1 MVWITMRIVIAPDKF
16 KGSLPATGVAAA
28 LAAGLRAGMPA
39 AELVMIPVADGGDG
53 TVDAAVA
60 AGFGRVPVTASGP
73 TGEPVRASYALRDG
87 HAIVELAS
95 VCGLDRLPG
104 GRLEP
109 MTASSYGMGEVVA
122 AALDAGAR
130 QITLAVGG
138 SASTDGGA
146 GMLQALGARVL
157 NANGADLARGGAAL
171 RDVARLDL
179 AGLHPALRQAGPHPP
194 VGQVGLCPAAGQ
206 TGVRPAVDQVG
217 LHQPMGQAALTVAVD
232 VNSPLLGP
240 HGAAEVFGPQKGA
253 SPAQV
258 SDLASGLRRWA
269 AVVAAATGEDLSG
282 RPGTGAAGGVG
293 FAAQAVL
300 GAAARPGTALVL
312 ELAGLDAA
320 LAGAALVITGEG
332 ALDEQSL
339 TGKAPVGVARAAARH
354 RVPVIAVAGRSTLPP
369 GQARAAGF
377 TAVRTLAE
385 LEPDPARSIAQA
397 SELLRRLGQAIARD
411 MPILSA
417 G

>member
-1 MVWITMRIVIAPDKF
+1 MVLITMRIVIAPDKF
-16 KGSLPATGVAAA
+16 KGSLSATGVAAA
-28 LAAGLRAGMPA
+28 LAVGLRAGMPS

-60 AGFGRVPVTASGP
+60 AGFERVPVTASGP
-73 TGEPVRASYALRDG
+73 TGEPVRASYARRGG

-146 GMLQALGARVL
+146 GLLQALGARVL
-157 NANGADLARGGAAL
+157 DASGADLARGGAAL

-179 AGLHPALRQAGPHPP
+179 AGLHPALRQA
-194 VGQVGLCPAAGQ
+194 V
-206 TGVRPAVDQVG
+206 
-217 LHQPMGQAALTVAVD
+217 LTVAADVD
-232 VNSPLLGP
+232 SPLLGP

-253 SPAQV
+253 SPTQV
-258 SDLASGLRRWA
+258 SELASGLRRWA

-300 GAAARPGTALVL
+300 GATARPGTALVL

-320 LAGAALVITGEG
+320 LAGAALVVTGEG

-339 TGKAPVGVARAAARH
+339 AGKAPVGVARAAAR
-354 RVPVIAVAGRSTLPP
+354 RGVPVIAVAGRSTLPP

-397 SELLRRLGQAIARD
+397 STLLRRLGQAIARD

>member
-1 MVWITMRIVIAPDKF
+1 MRIVIAPDKF

-28 LAAGLRAGMPA
+28 IAAGLRAGRPG

-60 AGFGRVPVTASGP
+60 AGFRRVPVTASGP
-73 TGEPVRASYALRDG
+73 TGEPVHACYARRGG
-87 HAIVELAS
+87 HAIVELAC
-95 VCGLDRLPG
+95 VCGLARLPG

-109 MTASSYGMGEVVA
+109 MTASSCGMGEVVA
-122 AALDAGAR
+122 AALEAGAR
-130 QITLAVGG
+130 HITLAVGG

-146 GMLQALGARVL
+146 GLLQALGARVL
-157 NANGADLARGGAAL
+157 DGSGADLARGGAAL
-171 RDVARLDL
+171 RDAARLDL
-179 AGLHPALRQAGPHPP
+179 AGLHPALRQAT
-194 VGQVGLCPAAGQ
+194 V
-206 TGVRPAVDQVG
+206 
-217 LHQPMGQAALTVAVD
+217 TVAAD
-232 VNSPLLGP
+232 VTSPLLGR

-258 SDLASGLRRWA
+258 GLLASGLRQWA
-269 AVVAAATGEDLSG
+269 AVVAVATGADLSG
-282 RPGTGAAGGVG
+282 SPGSGAAGGVG

-300 GAAARPGTALVL
+300 GATARPGTALVL

-332 ALDEQSL
+332 ALDAQTL
-339 TGKAPVGVARAAARH
+339 TGKAPVGVARAAAR
-354 RVPVIAVAGRSTLPP
+354 RGVPVIAVAGRSTLSA

-377 TAVRTLAE
+377 TEVRTLAE

-397 SELLRRLGQAIARD
+397 SALLRQVGQDIAGDENLIR
-411 MPILSA
+411 
-417 G
+417 